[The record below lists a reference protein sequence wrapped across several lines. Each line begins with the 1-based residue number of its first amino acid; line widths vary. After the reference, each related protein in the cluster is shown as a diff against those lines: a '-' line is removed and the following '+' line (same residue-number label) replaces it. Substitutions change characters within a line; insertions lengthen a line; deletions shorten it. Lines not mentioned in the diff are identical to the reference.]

1 MEASSEF
8 CSFAFRFNGLPKHV
22 TVTKST
28 GCLNDVDANST
39 KVPVTNALFSNRLL
53 LAFSQ
58 APSWSV
64 SFPRMFFDRDGDNQY
79 ESNVKGFLAFFE
91 SWLLGLNI
99 GTLSAKP
106 ISDDSGDKN
115 GYNNNIRPLFIN
127 VMFSSLP
134 EFSHHLAKL
143 DSIYLIP
150 MLIMYVIKHFPVLMC
165 IMCNGIMTYPPAF
178 HPGNFLMKNMQ

>member
-8 CSFAFRFNGLPKHV
+8 CSFTFRFNGLPKHV

-28 GCLNDVDANST
+28 GCLNDDANST
-39 KVPVTNALFSNRLL
+39 EVPVSNALFSNRLL

-64 SFPRMFFDRDGDNQY
+64 SFPRMFFDSGNGGSQY

-106 ISDDSGDKN
+106 ISDGSGDKN
-115 GYNNNIRPLFIN
+115 GYNNKAYLL
-127 VMFSSLP
+127 MSYFSSLP
-134 EFSHHLAKL
+134 
-143 DSIYLIP
+143 
-150 MLIMYVIKHFPVLMC
+150 
-165 IMCNGIMTYPPAF
+165 AF
-178 HPGNFLMKNMQ
+178 T